1 MKTDLTDSSET
12 RSGLHTPSIG
22 RRPTLA
28 VRIGL
33 FVVFT
38 LALVAATYLLL
49 PTLVVI
55 GPWGYVA
62 GFVINLL
69 TNATVMLP
77 APGFAAVIV
86 MAKELD
92 PFLLGLT
99 AGLGGALGEL
109 SGFWLGS
116 QGRDLVRANL
126 IYRIARVYMGR
137 YGGAV
142 IFVAALIPVLPA
154 DIAGLIAGST
164 GYPIRKFLVYVSLGK
179 AIMTITIL
187 YLASRA
193 FEWAEPV
200 LGLVD

>member
-126 IYRIARVYMGR
+126 IYRIARVYMG
-137 YGGAV
+137 
-142 IFVAALIPVLPA
+142 
-154 DIAGLIAGST
+154 
-164 GYPIRKFLVYVSLGK
+164 PIRRGGHLRGGTDSGSARGHSGPDRRIDRLPDQEIPGLRFPRQGDNDDHHSL
-179 AIMTITIL
+179 
-187 YLASRA
+187 
-193 FEWAEPV
+193 
-200 LGLVD
+200 LGVQGV